1 MMLITFIEIKLK
13 YNIFLWFGFF
23 VLCLKY
29 CFFFFFLKGYLKKY
43 FLRQKK
49 DLMIEYEV
57 KKYLII
63 NY

>member
-1 MMLITFIEIKLK
+1 MLITFIEIKLK

-29 CFFFFFLKGYLKKY
+29 GFYFFFLKVNLRKY